1 MPSATGQRQT
11 TNTYKIMNKNTS
23 IAVLAALNA
32 KRETIKNKIARYT
45 EYIEQD
51 KQLVEK
57 NPGKYANRL
66 RNHENKL
73 QRQKDKLAAIEET
86 LAANA

>member
-1 MPSATGQRQT
+1 MKTLP
-11 TNTYKIMNKNTS
+11 
-23 IAVLAALNA
+23 IAILAALNS

-73 QRQKDKLAAIEET
+73 QRQKDNLAAIEET
-86 LAANA
+86 LAAKA